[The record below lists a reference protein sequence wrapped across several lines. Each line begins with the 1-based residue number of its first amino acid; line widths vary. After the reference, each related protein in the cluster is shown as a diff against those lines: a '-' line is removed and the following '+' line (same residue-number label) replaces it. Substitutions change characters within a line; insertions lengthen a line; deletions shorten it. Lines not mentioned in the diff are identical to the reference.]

1 MDGFAAWIETQRRG
15 NLEAILGAYAEPSEP
30 RDTSCL
36 TDQEMPPT
44 VWLVNDE
51 GQGMRPVLPQ
61 TECDSYKREVIA
73 SIEQMPVTGRI
84 VQQVAY
90 AP

>member
-1 MDGFAAWIETQRRG
+1 
-15 NLEAILGAYAEPSEP
+15 
-30 RDTSCL
+30 
-36 TDQEMPPT
+36 MPPT